1 MSPTNQVCLEEFDEN
16 LSPIYSIRLAIFYLQ
31 KNSKFYK
38 ECMPLVEFLLLVMI
52 LHFLGL
58 FFPIKIACKGLKIAW
73 NTQAKTNSFDLCS

>member
-1 MSPTNQVCLEEFDEN
+1 
-16 LSPIYSIRLAIFYLQ
+16 
-31 KNSKFYK
+31 
-38 ECMPLVEFLLLVMI
+38 MPLVEFLPLVMI